1 MEKRKPGVL
10 QIGDTVG
17 IVTPGS
23 PMLVERLE
31 KGLDYLQKKGFRPL
45 LGDHVYDSRGY
56 LAGKDSDRARDLL
69 AMFANP
75 EVRAIFSTR
84 GGYGTGRLLEL
95 LDYDLIA
102 RNPKI
107 FLGYSDLTAIHLAI
121 WKHTGLVTFSGPMVA
136 VEMGLGIHPFTERY
150 LWKTIG
156 PDVGSE
162 LFPSSEKFRLHAL
175 ASGRARG
182 ILLGGC
188 LSVLVSLLG
197 TPHLPDFSGAV
208 LILEDVGE
216 EPYRIDRYLSQL
228 RSAGILSQIT
238 GVILGEFLDCQGKE
252 GQPTLSLQEIF
263 ADYFGP
269 LGVPVVSG
277 FPYGH
282 GPRKFTVPVGVE
294 VELDANKGTVRLL
307 EPAVVTGEA

>member
-1 MEKRKPGVL
+1 VEKRKPTAL
-10 QIGDTVG
+10 QPGDTIG

-31 KGLDYLQKKGFRPL
+31 KGLDYLQQKGFHPL

-56 LAGKDSDRARDLL
+56 LAGKDRDRARDLL

-75 EVRAIFSTR
+75 DVKAIFSSR

-107 FLGYSDLTAIHLAI
+107 FLGYSDLTAIQLAI

-136 VEMGLGIHPFTERY
+136 VEMGLGIDPFTETF
-150 LWKTIG
+150 LWKTLG
-156 PDVGSE
+156 PEVADD
-162 LFPSSEKFRLHAL
+162 LFPGLEGKELHTL
-175 ASGRARG
+175 YPGKVRG
-182 ILLGGC
+182 TLLGGC

-197 TPHLPDFSGAV
+197 TPHLPDFTGTI

-216 EPYRIDRYLSQL
+216 EPYRIDRYLTQL
-228 RSAGILSQIT
+228 RSAGILDRVA
-238 GVILGEFLDCQGKE
+238 GVVLGEFLDCAAKE
-252 GQPTLSLQEIF
+252 GQPTLSLEEIF
-263 ADYFGP
+263 ADFFGP
-269 LGVPVVSG
+269 LRVPVVSG

-282 GPRKFTVPVGVE
+282 GPQKFTVPMGVE
-294 VELDANKGTVRLL
+294 VELDATDGSLHLL
-307 EPAVVTGEA
+307 EPPVQTAAV